1 MRVENSRDLAGKVSI
16 AGRLC
21 PVTRHDGAG
30 GDKPPQ
36 PSLGSGDRAGEGLC
50 SGLGAVAWNQQRPPC
65 PRCRL
70 SPPWGQ
76 SAPCCGDSAGQGTQR
91 AGTSSGDKRD
101 NPRPTPLPRPCYGQ
115 KKEAGKGRAAQH
127 PPFPP
132 SNSHRHLR

>member
-101 NPRPTPLPRPCYGQ
+101 NPRPTPSAKALLWP
-115 KKEAGKGRAAQH
+115 KEGGRERESSSAS
-127 PPFPP
+127 PFSPFK
-132 SNSHRHLR
+132 